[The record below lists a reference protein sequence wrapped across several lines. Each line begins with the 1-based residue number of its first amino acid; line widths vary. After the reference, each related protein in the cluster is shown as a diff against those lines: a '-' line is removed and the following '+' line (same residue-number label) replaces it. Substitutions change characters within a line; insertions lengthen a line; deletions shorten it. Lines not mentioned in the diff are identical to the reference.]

1 MSAFTSSARFDRT
14 RLVPLADW
22 LAVAVAVALPWSTTA
37 VGVTIAGWLIAVLP
51 TLDPTAVKREL
62 RTAAGGLPVLLWCLG
77 VLGMLWADVS
87 WQERLA
93 GLGSFHRLLAIP
105 LLLAHFRRSTNGIR
119 VVCVFFISSLGVLL
133 ASYFIVL
140 ALGDRWHGVPGV
152 PVHDTIFQGTIF
164 LICGFGAV
172 GYAILTRGKQEWG
185 RSIALVVVGAFFL
198 ANFAFA
204 TVSRAS
210 VVIAPFLLVLLG
222 WRLFRWRGIFAAILL
237 FSIVGATMWFASP
250 VLRARI
256 GASIAELQEYR
267 GAGKQTPI
275 GEHLTFLQGAWTII
289 VSAPVLGH
297 GTGSIA
303 EEFRRVTAGK
313 TGLSGEATVNPHN
326 QTFAV
331 AIQLGLIGAVALWAM
346 WIAHLGLFRGQGAVA
361 WLGLIVVV
369 ENILS
374 STVHSHLFDFNSGW
388 LYVFAVG
395 VLGGMLLRE
404 RDAKT

>member
-1 MSAFTSSARFDRT
+1 MSASRSIAHLDCT
-14 RLVPLADW
+14 RLVPLTDW
-22 LAVAVAVALPWSTTA
+22 LAVGVAVALPWSTTA
-37 VGVTIAGWLIAVLP
+37 VGITIAAWLIIVLLS
-51 TLDPTAVKREL
+51 LDPAAVKREI
-62 RTAAGGLPVLLWCLG
+62 RSAAGGLPVVLWCLG
-77 VLGMLWADVS
+77 VVGMLWADVS

-164 LICGFGAV
+164 ILCGFGAI
-172 GYAILTRGKQEWG
+172 GYAILTRGTQEWG
-185 RSIALVVVGAFFL
+185 RSIALLVVGAFFL
-198 ANFAFA
+198 TNFAFA

-222 WRLFRWRGIFAAILL
+222 WRLFRCRGILAAILL

-256 GASIAELQEYR
+256 GASIAEVQEYR

-275 GEHLTFLQGAWTII
+275 GEHVTFLQGSWTII
-289 VSAPVLGH
+289 ASAPVLGH

-331 AIQLGLIGAVALWAM
+331 AIQLGLIGAIALWAM

-361 WLGLIVVV
+361 WLGLIVVA

>member
-1 MSAFTSSARFDRT
+1 
-14 RLVPLADW
+14 LADW
-22 LAVAVAVALPWSTTA
+22 LAVAVALSLPWSTTA
-37 VGVTIAGWLIAVLP
+37 VGVAIAAWLVTVLLS
-51 TLDPTAVKREL
+51 LDAAAVKREI
-62 RTAAGGLPVLLWCLG
+62 RGAAGGLPVVLWVLG
-77 VLGMLWADVS
+77 VVGMLWADVS

-119 VVCVFFISSLGVLL
+119 VVCAFFISSFGVLL

-140 ALGDRWHGVPGV
+140 VLGDRWHGVPGV

-185 RSIALVVVGAFFL
+185 RSIAFFVVGAFFL

-222 WRLFRWRGIFAAILL
+222 WRLFRWRGILAAILL
-237 FSIVGATMWFASP
+237 FSIVGATMWVASP
-250 VLRARI
+250 VLRSRI

-267 GAGKQTPI
+267 GAGKQTSI
-275 GEHLTFLQGAWTII
+275 GEHLTFLQGSWTII
-289 VSAPVLGH
+289 ASAPVFGH
-297 GTGSIA
+297 GTGSIT
-303 EEFRRVTAGK
+303 EQFRRVTAGK
-313 TGLSGEATVNPHN
+313 TGLSGEVTVNPHN

-331 AIQLGLIGAVALWAM
+331 AIQLGLIGAIALWAM

-361 WLGLIVVV
+361 WFGLIVVV

-374 STVHSHLFDFNSGW
+374 STVHSHIFDFNSGW
-388 LYVFAVG
+388 FYVFAVG

-404 RDAKT
+404 RDAKM

>member
-1 MSAFTSSARFDRT
+1 MSASRSIAHLDRT
-14 RLVPLADW
+14 RLVPLTDW
-22 LAVAVAVALPWSTTA
+22 LAVGVAVALPWSTTA
-37 VGVTIAGWLIAVLP
+37 VGITIAAWLITVLLS
-51 TLDPTAVKREL
+51 LDPAAVKHDIRS
-62 RTAAGGLPVLLWCLG
+62 AAGGLPVVLWCLG
-77 VLGMLWADVS
+77 VVGMLWADVS

-93 GLGSFHRLLAIP
+93 GLGSFHRLLVIP
-105 LLLAHFRRSTNGIR
+105 LLFAHFRRSTNGMR
-119 VVCVFFISSLGVLL
+119 VVCAFFISSLGVLL

-172 GYAILTRGKQEWG
+172 GYAILTRGTQEWG
-185 RSIALVVVGAFFL
+185 RSIALLMVGAFFL
-198 ANFAFA
+198 TNFAFA

-222 WRLFRWRGIFAAILL
+222 WRLFRCRGILAAILL

-256 GASIAELQEYR
+256 GASIAEVQEYR

-275 GEHLTFLQGAWTII
+275 GEHVTFLQGSWTII
-289 VSAPVLGH
+289 ASAPVLGH

-331 AIQLGLIGAVALWAM
+331 AIQLGLIGAIALWAM

-388 LYVFAVG
+388 FYVFAVG
-395 VLGGMLLRE
+395 VLGGMLLQE